1 MIDCEKDKLPGLLIS
16 FYSFEALDSDE
27 EKESGDES
35 GQSEVTQL

>member
-1 MIDCEKDKLPGLLIS
+1 MIDCEKDKLPGLIS
-16 FYSFEALDSDE
+16 LYSFEALDSDE